1 MSALQQPDAKAS
13 LISCEAVTAPRP
25 PPFCV
30 AAGCSLKL
38 GTPTPGPFP
47 CAPGRRAHPRQ
58 RRSWQRALAE
68 VSSSASR
75 WRWTGC
81 RLRPP
86 RPRCK
91 DGAANRAR
99 CPQSSTNSRWGRC
112 CGVPTAAPARFS
124 GGKLQF
130 DGGVPNSI
138 GLMLDSAETS
148 SGSVVVDSIWGGEL
162 RRPEAEAAAAT
173 KWSTDV
179 SAGLSSVGRSRPP
192 SPVVPLPSRRSRRRL
207 VSAPGAA
214 TRRRGGAH
222 GGDAEGEEP
231 WRRGRTMSD
240 RAPPLL

>member
-75 WRWTGC
+75 WRWTGW
-81 RLRPP
+81 RPRPP

-91 DGAANRAR
+91 DGAANRAS
-99 CPQSSTNSRWGRC
+99 CPSIEYQQQVRAVLRRPCGCSSSIQWWKASIRRQCPRFDRADARFG
-112 CGVPTAAPARFS
+112 GGELRFS
-124 GGKLQF
+124 GG
-130 DGGVPNSI
+130 
-138 GLMLDSAETS
+138 GLDF
-148 SGSVVVDSIWGGEL
+148 
-162 RRPEAEAAAAT
+162 
-173 KWSTDV
+173 
-179 SAGLSSVGRSRPP
+179 GR
-192 SPVVPLPSRRSRRRL
+192 
-207 VSAPGAA
+207 
-214 TRRRGGAH
+214 
-222 GGDAEGEEP
+222 
-231 WRRGRTMSD
+231 
-240 RAPPLL
+240 